1 MAELHAGMQRL
12 QLDLD
17 SPWSRAPT
25 DLLNEAE
32 RALLLPVIGDGGP
45 TSTLLTIR
53 ECIDG
58 AISGLI
64 PRRPTQEPA
73 KSWGQKLSSIARQ
86 CGHPDIAVDVVER
99 LAEDVGM
106 LMNELSGAKQRP
118 LTRREISRLFYRA
131 AWFLKTFLGLI
142 DEHRLK
148 PLGGQR

>member
-1 MAELHAGMQRL
+1 VL
-12 QLDLD
+12 
-17 SPWSRAPT
+17 
-25 DLLNEAE
+25 
-32 RALLLPVIGDGGP
+32 GG
-45 TSTLLTIR
+45 
-53 ECIDG
+53 
-58 AISGLI
+58 
-64 PRRPTQEPA
+64 
-73 KSWGQKLSSIARQ
+73 
-86 CGHPDIAVDVVER
+86 AVDVVER